1 MIYPVSKQGEM
12 MSKSVF
18 VSHAVKDTAIAAE
31 IVDLIEQGIGV
42 PEAEIFCSS
51 LPGYGI
57 PTGMTFVTYMK
68 EQLLEPKV
76 VILLL
81 TPSYFE
87 SKFCMSELGAAWVK
101 SHYIFPIL
109 VPPLGYADVKDV
121 LLGTQVSKI
130 DDDIKYNELR
140 DRLAQEI
147 KLDAKTST
155 KWDTK
160 RRNFLKSIE
169 PLLAEVAGPT
179 TVPAAQFQEM
189 EEKLAEAHGELDAYE
204 EQVTRLKKQLSETEQ
219 LKDRQ
224 ALAELKASYDGNNIE
239 TAAAMLR
246 DHAEAVNSALTALR
260 VYHAVKLFL
269 LSDHYGKPYRISS
282 GDRDEFDE
290 AARKGI
296 IETDPFPQANWSSQ
310 KMRKLKKVLMEM
322 DQFAETETKALEELA
337 EMDDEVLVEPPTQDF
352 WEAYYL

>member
-1 MIYPVSKQGEM
+1 

-18 VSHAVKDTAIAAE
+18 VSHAVKDTNIAAE

-42 PEAEIFCSS
+42 PETEIFCSS
-51 LPGYGI
+51 VPGYGI

-87 SKFCMSELGAAWVK
+87 SKFCLSELGAAWVK
-101 SHYIFPIL
+101 SHFIFPIL
-109 VPPLGYADVKDV
+109 VPPLGYNDVKDV

-140 DRLAQEI
+140 DRLGQEI

-160 RRNFLKSIE
+160 RRNFLKNIE
-169 PLLAEVAGPT
+169 PLLAGVAGPT
-179 TVPAAQFQEM
+179 TVPAAKFHEM
-189 EEKLAEAHGELDAYE
+189 EEKLAEAHAELDAYE
-204 EQVTRLKKQLSETEQ
+204 EQVTSLKRQLAETEQ

-224 ALAELKASYDGNNIE
+224 ALAELRASYNGNDIE
-239 TAAAMLR
+239 AVATTLTN
-246 DHAEAVNSALTALR
+246 HAEAVQSALSALR

-269 LSDHYGKPYRISS
+269 LSDHYGKPYRVSG
-282 GDRDEFDE
+282 GDRDEFEE
-290 AARKGI
+290 AERRGI

-310 KMRKLKKVLMEM
+310 KMRKLKKALNDM
-322 DQFAETETKALEELA
+322 DQFTESETKALEEMA
-337 EMDDEVLVEPPTQDF
+337 EMNDDVLVEPSTQDF
-352 WEAYYL
+352 WEAHYF